1 MRGSAIN
8 PANRFIPLQYVA
20 DPDCPPDDAPAPR
33 TQFYADHSRSIIT
46 TNDSPD
52 VGFSHSVNPYR
63 GCEHGCAYCYARPY
77 HEYLGLSA
85 GLDFES
91 KILVKE
97 DAPELLRKEF
107 MSPKWQPVSVHFSGI
122 TDSYQPIERRL
133 KITRRCLE
141 VCREFGNP
149 AGVITKNALVTRDI
163 DVLGEMAQRDLAC
176 VVLSVTSL
184 DADLAGKLE
193 PRTTRP
199 HGRLAAIRK
208 LRDAGIPVG
217 AFAAPMIPGIN
228 DHELPS
234 ILAAAKE
241 AGAQFAGYT
250 MVRLPMS
257 VGDVFA
263 AWLEEHFPDRKEKVL
278 ARIRATHDGR
288 LNDTRFKKRMRG
300 DGELASAMRT
310 LYQVTTRRLG
320 LNGKPPKLST
330 EQFRRP
336 REATLF

>member
-1 MRGSAIN
+1 MRGSAVN
-8 PANRFIPLQYVA
+8 PPNRFIPLEYVA
-20 DPDCPPDDAPAPR
+20 DPDCTPDDAPASR
-33 TQFYADHSRSIIT
+33 TQFYVDRSRSIIT

-52 VGFSHSVNPYR
+52 VGFTHSVNPYR

-91 KILVKE
+91 KIMVKE

-107 MSPKWQPVSVHFSGI
+107 MSPKWVPTSVHFSGI
-122 TDSYQPIERRL
+122 TDSYQPIERHL

-149 AGVITKNALVTRDI
+149 AGIITKNALVTRDI

-217 AFAAPMIPGIN
+217 VFAAPMIPGIN

-250 MVRLPMS
+250 IVRLPMA

-278 ARIRATHDGR
+278 ARIRGTHDGR
-288 LNDTRFKKRMRG
+288 LNDTRPRCGCGWFGVRQQRQTGNEIDRLDRKR
-300 DGELASAMRT
+300 LARIMIG
-310 LYQVTTRRLG
+310 LG
-320 LNGKPPKLST
+320 VVVA
-330 EQFRRP
+330 EI
-336 REATLF
+336 